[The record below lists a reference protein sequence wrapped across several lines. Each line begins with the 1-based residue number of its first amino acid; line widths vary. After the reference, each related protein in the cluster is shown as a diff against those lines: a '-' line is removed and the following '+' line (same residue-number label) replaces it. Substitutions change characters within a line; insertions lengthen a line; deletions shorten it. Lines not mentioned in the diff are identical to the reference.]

1 MWMVSRIKVVNDV
14 GELVSIF
21 HAADTD
27 VKRRLLLDLSTSW
40 ITMPVIEQKYGQDGK
55 RALLYLD
62 KIKLIESQWMTGE
75 NGPEKAYH
83 TYYTS
88 VQINLL
94 GSMSELADIIN
105 ATTLTEKQLIDYEAQ
120 IGSMIDTS
128 DGIFIG
134 DVSEK
139 LDISQA
145 LLRGIVKRSSV
156 LQIKGYKIAKV
167 STT

>member
-1 MWMVSRIKVVNDV
+1 MVSRIKVVNDV

-21 HAADTD
+21 HAADSD

-40 ITMPVIEQKYGQDGK
+40 ITMPVIEQKYGVEGK

-94 GSMSELADIIN
+94 GTMSELADIVY
-105 ATTLTEKQLIDYEAQ
+105 ATTLSEEKLMEYEDK
-120 IGSMIDTS
+120 IFNMITDS
-128 DGIFIG
+128 EGVFLG
-134 DVSEK
+134 DVAET
-139 LDISQA
+139 LDVSQA
-145 LLRGIVKRSSV
+145 LLRGIVKRSNL

-167 STT
+167 NDVM

>member
-1 MWMVSRIKVVNDV
+1 MVSRIKVVNDV

-21 HAADTD
+21 HAADSDT
-27 VKRRLLLDLSTSW
+27 KRRLLLDLSTGW
-40 ITMPVIEQKYGQDGK
+40 ITMPVIEQKYGTEGK
-55 RALLYLD
+55 KALLYLD

-75 NGPEKAYH
+75 NGPEKAFH
-83 TYYTS
+83 TYYTN

-94 GSMSELADIIN
+94 GSMSDLADIIY
-105 ATTLTEKQLIDYEAQ
+105 ATTLTDQQLMEYEDK
-120 IGSMIDTS
+120 IMGMIADPE
-128 DGIFIG
+128 GVFIG

-139 LDISQA
+139 LNISQA
-145 LLRGIVKRSSV
+145 LLRGIVKRSSM

>member
-1 MWMVSRIKVVNDV
+1 MVSRIKVVNDV

-21 HAADTD
+21 HAADSD

-40 ITMPVIEQKYGQDGK
+40 ITMPVIEQKYGVEGK

-94 GSMSELADIIN
+94 GTMSELADIIY
-105 ATTLTEKQLIDYEAQ
+105 ATTLSEEKLLEYEEKI
-120 IGSMIDTS
+120 IGMITDS
-128 DGIFIG
+128 EGVFLG
-134 DVSEK
+134 DVAEN
-139 LDISQA
+139 LDVSQA
-145 LLRGIVKRSSV
+145 LLRGIVKRSNV
-156 LQIKGYKIAKV
+156 LQIKGYKIAHV
-167 STT
+167 NDVM

>member
-1 MWMVSRIKVVNDV
+1 MVSRIKVVNDV

-21 HAADTD
+21 HAADSE

-40 ITMPVIEQKYGQDGK
+40 ITMPVIEQKYGVEGK

-94 GSMSELADIIN
+94 GTMSELADIIY
-105 ATTLTEKQLIDYEAQ
+105 ATTLSEEKLLGYEEKI
-120 IGSMIDTS
+120 IGMITDNE
-128 DGIFIG
+128 GVFLG
-134 DVSEK
+134 DVAES
-139 LDISQA
+139 LDVSQA
-145 LLRGIVKRSSV
+145 LLRGIVKRSNV
-156 LQIKGYKIAKV
+156 LQIKGYKITHV
-167 STT
+167 NDVM